1 MSGEIV
7 LQGRNLTKH
16 FIAARGG
23 RWGRR
28 PPVRAVEEV
37 SLALRAGR
45 VSALVGES
53 GCGKSTVARLLAQ
66 VYPATSGEV
75 LLRGEAVRAH
85 RGAAFRDYRRQVQ
98 LIFQDPFAS
107 LNPFHR
113 VRYHL
118 ARPLRV
124 HGHAR
129 SDAHERELVAELLER
144 VSLTPV
150 EQFMDK
156 LPHELSGG
164 QRQRVAIAR
173 ALAVRPIAL
182 IADEPVSMLDVSIR
196 LGVLRLLEKL
206 ADESGMALLYITHD
220 IAGARYFAEDITVM
234 YAGRLIESGPS
245 EALTQSPRH
254 PYTRLLVE
262 SAPDPDRVT
271 PREAKRHGEPPSLV
285 DPPGGC
291 RFHPRCPV
299 ALPACSTRVPGRTEL
314 GDGRWTHC
322 WQAERE
328 AGGAVPAGGTTAQ

>member
-1 MSGEIV
+1 MSAEVV
-7 LQGRNLTKH
+7 LEGRNLTKH
-16 FIAARGG
+16 FTAARGPRG
-23 RWGRR
+23 RLGRR
-28 PPVRAVEEV
+28 PPIRAVDDV
-37 SLALRAGR
+37 SLALRAGS
-45 VSALVGES
+45 VTALVGES

-75 LLRGEAVRAH
+75 LLRGRPVRAH
-85 RGAAFRDYRRQVQ
+85 RGAEFRDYRRQVQ

-118 ARPLRV
+118 ARPLRI

-129 SDAHERELVAELLER
+129 SSAEETEQVAELLER

-173 ALAVRPIAL
+173 ALAVRPAVL

-196 LGVLRLLEKL
+196 LGVLRLLERL
-206 ADESGMALLYITHD
+206 ADESGLALLYITHD
-220 IAGARYFAEDITVM
+220 IASARYFAEDITVM
-234 YAGRLIESGPS
+234 YAGRLIESGPG
-245 EALTQSPRH
+245 EVLTQEPTH
-254 PYTRLLVE
+254 PYTRLLL
-262 SAPDPDRVT
+262 SAAPDPDRVS
-271 PREAKRHGEPPSLV
+271 PPEILSRGEPPSLA

-291 RFHPRCPV
+291 RFHPRCPI
-299 ALPACSTRVPGRTEL
+299 ALPVCSERIPPRTEL
-314 GDGRWTHC
+314 GDGRWTEC
-322 WQAERE
+322 WHY
-328 AGGAVPAGGTTAQ
+328 GDG

>member
-1 MSGEIV
+1 MSEIV
-7 LQGRNLTKH
+7 LEGRNLTKH
-16 FIAARGG
+16 FKAARGRG
-23 RWGRR
+23 T
-28 PPVRAVEEV
+28 VHAVDDV
-37 SLALRAGR
+37 SLTLRSGTAT
-45 VSALVGES
+45 ALVGES

-66 VYPATSGEV
+66 VYPPTSGEV
-75 LLRGEAVRAH
+75 LLRGRKVT
-85 RGAAFRDYRRQVQ
+85 GFREYRRQVQ

-118 ARPLRV
+118 ARPLRL

-129 SDAHERELVAELLER
+129 SAAQESELVAELLER

-196 LGVLRLLEKL
+196 LGVLRLLETL
-206 ADESGMALLYITHD
+206 AAESGLALLYITHD
-220 IAGARYFAEDITVM
+220 IASARYFAEDITVM

-254 PYTRLLVE
+254 PYTQLLLD
-262 SAPDPDRVT
+262 SAPDPTRQPNLGVT
-271 PREAKRHGEPPSLV
+271 RRGEPPSLIA
-285 DPPGGC
+285 PPDGC

-299 ALPACSTRVPGRTEL
+299 ALPVCANETPGRTVL
-314 GDGRWTHC
+314 GEGRWTHC
-322 WQAERE
+322 WQAEAQPTSV
-328 AGGAVPAGGTTAQ
+328 AGG

>member
-1 MSGEIV
+1 MIV
-7 LQGRNLTKH
+7 LEGRNLTKH
-16 FIAARGG
+16 FTAARGPRG
-23 RWGRR
+23 RFGRR
-28 PPVRAVEEV
+28 PPVRAVEDV
-37 SLALRAGR
+37 SIALRAGT

-75 LLRGEAVRAH
+75 LLRGEPVRAH
-85 RGAAFRDYRRQVQ
+85 RGAAFRDFRRQVQ

-118 ARPLRV
+118 GRPLRI
-124 HGHAR
+124 HGHVR
-129 SDAHERELVAELLER
+129 SDAEERAQVAELLER

-173 ALAVRPIAL
+173 ALAVRPVAL

-196 LGVLRLLEKL
+196 LGVLRLLEGL
-206 ADESGMALLYITHD
+206 ARESGLALLYITHD

-245 EALTQSPRH
+245 EELTQSARH
-254 PYTRLLVE
+254 PYTRLLLE
-262 SAPDPDRVT
+262 SAPDPDRVAA
-271 PREAKRHGEPPSLV
+271 PEATRHGEPPSLI

-299 ALPACSTRVPGRTEL
+299 ALPVCSEEAPARTAL
-314 GDGRWTHC
+314 GAGHWTHC
-322 WQAERE
+322 WQVESAAQ
-328 AGGAVPAGGTTAQ
+328 AGR